1 VLTNKNLTRGIAA
14 ALLSVVC
21 VATSALAAG
30 GHRRYTTLDAEL
42 NQRAGAAPA
51 SATTSVILRV
61 KGSRLPPEFK
71 KYARPGTLSLINAY
85 VLDVPNSE
93 LKTIAAH
100 SSTLYASH
108 NATVH
113 AFNFRTSVQSGAFFA
128 RRMLGINGAGV
139 GVAILDSGVAPNNET
154 PVTYFKDFLTS
165 AAAFTP
171 CATPCDP
178 NGHGTHVAGTIAG
191 NGANSFSEKA
201 GIAPGASLIALRV
214 LGPDGTGTIDGVINA
229 LQWVLDNAHKKN
241 IRVVNLSFG
250 MKPSS
255 LGVNDDDVLGTL
267 MKDPLAAATKALVDA
282 NIFVVGAAG
291 NFGEAKCTSLAHP
304 GTPDANGNCAVWG
317 GITAPGSF
325 PWVFTVGA
333 NSSEG
338 SFNRRD
344 DKLAAFSSRGP
355 ALPLQ
360 NAKPDLVAGGVGIES
375 TAVVNST
382 LYQHALGLQPL
393 PLIAGAS
400 HHAFSYLALSGTSQ
414 AAAVVSGV
422 AAQMLQ
428 ANPKLT
434 PNLIKAILE
443 YTSEDR
449 DHDALEQG
457 AGFLNALGAV
467 RLARFYATAKKGQHV
482 PVEPIWSQ
490 HFIWG
495 NFLVSGGL
503 MQPKANAWAAGADW
517 GATLTADGDNIVWGT
532 SCGSDDCG
540 GNIVWGTS
548 DGDNIVW
555 GTADGDNIVWGT
567 AADGDNIVW
576 GTADGDNI
584 VWGTDC
590 GGADCDN
597 IVWGTVDDGDN
608 IVWGTSADGDNI
620 VWGTSDDGDNIV
632 WGTADGD
639 NIVWGTA
646 DGDNIVWGTASDG
659 DNIVWGTASDGDNI
673 VWGTAGDGDNIVW
686 GTAGDGDNIVWGT
699 LGDGDNI
706 VWGTA
711 VIGHLPSTQLEWYR
725 LFLNRQFDLSWVA
738 REFGDS
744 FTAADGRHLP
754 KPTKVPRPR
763 KRAAPHRHR

>member
-1 VLTNKNLTRGIAA
+1 MCLATGAA
-14 ALLSVVC
+14 A
-21 VATSALAAG
+21 AG
-30 GHRRYTTLDAEL
+30 NGRRYATLDAEL
-42 NQRAGAAPA
+42 NRRAASAPA

-61 KGSRLPPEFK
+61 RGSQLPAEFK
-71 KYARPGTLSLINAY
+71 KYARPGTLGLINAY
-85 VLDVPNSE
+85 VLDVPNSQ
-93 LKTIAAH
+93 LKAIAAH
-100 SSTLYASH
+100 AGTLYASH
-108 NATVH
+108 NGTVH
-113 AFNFRTSVQSGAFFA
+113 AFNLRSSVQSGALFA
-128 RRMLGINGAGV
+128 RQMMGINGAGV
-139 GVAILDSGVAPNNET
+139 GVAILDSGVAPNDET
-154 PVTYFKDFLTS
+154 PVSYFRDFLTS
-165 AAAFTP
+165 AAPHTP
-171 CATPCDP
+171 CLTPCDP

-191 NGANSFSEKA
+191 NGVNSFGEKA
-201 GIAPGASLIALRV
+201 GMAPGASLIALRV
-214 LGPDGTGTIDGVINA
+214 LGADGTGTIDGVINA
-229 LQWVLDNAHKKN
+229 LAWVLENAHKKN

-250 MKPSS
+250 MKPTS
-255 LGVNDDDVLGTL
+255 LGIHDPDPRGTL
-267 MKDPLAAATKALVDA
+267 LNDPLAAATKALVDA
-282 NIFVVGAAG
+282 GIFVVGAAG
-291 NFGEAKCTSLAHP
+291 NFGEAKCASLAHG
-304 GTPDANGNCAVWG
+304 GTPDANGDCAVWG

-333 NSSEG
+333 SSSRG

-344 DKLAAFSSRGP
+344 DVMAGFSSRGP

-382 LYQHALGLQPL
+382 LYEHALGLVPRPL
-393 PLIAGAS
+393 VAGAS
-400 HHAFSYLALSGTSQ
+400 TRNPFPYLALSGTSQ

-434 PNLIKAILE
+434 PNLLKAILE

-449 DHDALEQG
+449 RYDALEQG

-467 RLARFYATAKKGQHV
+467 RLARFYATAKKGQRV

-495 NFLVSGGL
+495 NVLLSGGL
-503 MQPKANAWAAGADW
+503 MLPKANAWTVGVDW
-517 GATLTADGDNIVWGT
+517 GADAMADGDNIVWGT
-532 SCGSDDCG
+532 SCGSDECG
-540 GNIVWGTS
+540 GNIVWGAS

-584 VWGTDC
+584 VWGTVC

-597 IVWGTVDDGDN
+597 IVWGTAGDGDN
-608 IVWGTSADGDNI
+608 IVWGTAADGDNI
-620 VWGTSDDGDNIV
+620 VWGTSTDGDNIV
-632 WGTADGD
+632 WGTA
-639 NIVWGTA
+639 A
-646 DGDNIVWGTASDG
+646 DGDNIVWGTVADG

-686 GTAGDGDNIVWGT
+686 GTF
-699 LGDGDNI
+699 GDGDNI

-711 VIGHLPSTQLEWYR
+711 SDGDNIVWGTTVIGRLPSTQLEWYR
-725 LFLNRQFDLSWVA
+725 VFLNRQFDLVWVA
-738 REFGDS
+738 QEFGDV
-744 FTAADGRHLP
+744 FTARDGHHLP
-754 KPTKVPRPR
+754 KPTKRMRPR
-763 KRAAPHRHR
+763 KPASHRHQ